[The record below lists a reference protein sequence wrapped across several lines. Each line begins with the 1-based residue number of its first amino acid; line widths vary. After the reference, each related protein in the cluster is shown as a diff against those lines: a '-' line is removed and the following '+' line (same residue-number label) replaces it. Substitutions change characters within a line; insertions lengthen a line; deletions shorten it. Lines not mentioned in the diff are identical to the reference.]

1 MGSLGQRLPRRHVVG
16 YLSFLTSSRIGVR
29 KAAPASMLALHMPMS
44 LELTL
49 SLLARLLPTAER
61 LSPSS

>member
-1 MGSLGQRLPRRHVVG
+1 VVG